1 MPAGPDSDVAAKLFL
16 MVFEDAPGPG
26 PQLSNRVFLIPEQ
39 RDLHILDGEF
49 RLKPISKPRGMAGRD
64 YGLSCVP

>member
-1 MPAGPDSDVAAKLFL
+1 